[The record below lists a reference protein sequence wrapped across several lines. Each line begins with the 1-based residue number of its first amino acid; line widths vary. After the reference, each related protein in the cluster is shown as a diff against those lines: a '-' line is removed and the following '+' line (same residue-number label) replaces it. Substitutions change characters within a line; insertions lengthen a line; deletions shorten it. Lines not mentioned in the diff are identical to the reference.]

1 MLVAFLKWLGVTGIP
16 KPSLLAISQQQ
27 VPGCL
32 LDEAEELQQRG
43 LPDLAIF
50 DDENWAVLF
59 ECKVQAK
66 VAFNQLERHRS
77 TAQRNGYPSPWIV
90 VLAVDDLPTETTP
103 KTVFKTWRDVYSW
116 FNLRATDSFWARQLV
131 DFMRAFE
138 QKMLSRDYQIR
149 GTITVFDGLR
159 FDDRNPYSYREAKR
173 LIRLMGDLL
182 QERKD
187 LKKIGVDPEGKR
199 RTAITGQGT
208 DGVWDFLP
216 LSVARDAVQFTAF
229 PHLTISLNRRHA
241 IAAITVPNGVRGGF
255 RSKLVSIGFDGFLQ
269 VVKEIESKLRPVIR
283 KSAGAKP
290 MLYATQRH
298 YRSQRS
304 DAEIDGRIDVDLRTA
319 IRGNGTLVKF
329 QPQWVEAIYE
339 LLVHKKANIQLGFD
353 VQFLYSCKAVRSP
366 EAVELFAAAWI
377 AMSPILDLAVEGSVN
392 S

>member
-27 VPGCL
+27 VPGSL
-32 LDEAEELQQRG
+32 LDEAEELQQKG

-66 VAFNQLERHRS
+66 LAFNQLERHRA

-90 VLAVDDLPTETTP
+90 VLTVDNVSVESTP
-103 KTVFKTWRDVYSW
+103 KTVVKTWRDVYTW
-116 FNLRATDSFWARQLV
+116 FNFRAADSFWARQLV

-159 FDDRNPYSYREAKR
+159 FDDKNPYTYREAKR

-187 LKKIGVDPEGKR
+187 LQKIGVDPDGKR
-199 RTAITGQGT
+199 RPAITGQGT

-216 LSVARDAVQFTAF
+216 LSAARDAAQFTAY

-255 RSKLVSIGFDGFLQ
+255 RSKLANVGFDGFLE
-269 VVKEIESKLRPVIR
+269 VVKEIESKLRPVIK
-283 KSAGAKP
+283 KSPGAKP

-319 IRGNGTLVKF
+319 IRGNGTLVKY

-353 VQFLYSCKAVRSP
+353 VQFLYSCKGIRSL
-366 EAVELFAAAWI
+366 EAVDLFADSWI
-377 AMSPILDLAVEGSVN
+377 AMSPILGLAVDG
-392 S
+392 

>member
-1 MLVAFLKWLGVTGIP
+1 MLVAFLKWLGVTDIT

-27 VPGCL
+27 VPGSL
-32 LDEAEELQQRG
+32 LDEADELQQKG

-66 VAFNQLERHRS
+66 VAFNQLERHRT
-77 TAQRNGYPSPWIV
+77 TAQRNGYSSPWIV
-90 VLAVDDLPTETTP
+90 VLSVDSLPAQSSS
-103 KTVFKTWRDVYSW
+103 KMIFKTWRDVYSW
-116 FNLRATDSFWARQLV
+116 FNLRAADSFWARQLV

-159 FDDRNPYSYREAKR
+159 FDDKDPYSYREAKR
-173 LIRLMGDLL
+173 LLRLMGDLL

-187 LKKIGVDPEGKR
+187 LQKIGVDPDGKR
-199 RTAITGQGT
+199 RAAITGQGT

-216 LSVARDAVQFTAF
+216 LSAARDAMQFTAF

-255 RSKLVSIGFDGFLQ
+255 RSKLANIGFDGFLDI
-269 VVKEIESKLRPVIR
+269 VTEIELKLRPVIK

-319 IRGNGTLVKF
+319 IRGNGTLVKY

-353 VQFLYSCKAVRSP
+353 VQFLYSCKAIRSA
-366 EAVELFAAAWI
+366 EAVELLADSWI
-377 AMSPILDLAVEGSVN
+377 AMAPILGLVVDG
-392 S
+392 